1 MNMEINQN
9 SRINE
14 RYLPYEDKS
23 NIECIWNLEKNQYL
37 GNKKKRRKF
46 EYGIKMSNSN
56 IKFKIY
62 R

>member
-1 MNMEINQN
+1 MNMAINQN

-23 NIECIWNLEKNQYL
+23 NIECIWNIEKNQYL
-37 GNKKKRRKF
+37 GNKKKRRHF
-46 EYGIKMSNSN
+46 EYGIIMWYWD

>member
-23 NIECIWNLEKNQYL
+23 NIECIY
-37 GNKKKRRKF
+37 
-46 EYGIKMSNSN
+46 N
-56 IKFKIY
+56 IE
-62 R
+62 